1 MNYPKNCHK
10 PVYSPQERLTQ
21 RHKKVAAL
29 LLLPLLLSTSGPA
42 MASEQPDQPTVV
54 TEAAVQKENTY
65 TLAQIIQQ
73 IGQHNRIGQ
82 QYKLNLDLLEE
93 SHTKAKNTRKDV
105 QSTLN
110 SVYDKETDAYNSLG
124 TVGQNQATVQQGIQT
139 VQQLIAAEHPGAT
152 QAQLQQL
159 LLTDSRYLA
168 LQAQMTALTGMESQ
182 LNSGISTAEDAIE
195 QLWDGLDE
203 VDTTLRTIENKQ
215 DDVTKSQADWEEEV
229 KLITNLLVRKT
240 ITMEHTQDLL
250 EQKAALLQKQYA
262 VAVKQEEVGLSVPV
276 NTNDIQLSI
285 EETATQL
292 EQVKDG
298 VQLLK
303 RQLNDMMGRSLD
315 AALHIEPVAE
325 PGYVSIAPSYSA
337 DLLKQARENDYTLK
351 TLQRDIDNYKED
363 AQDLKD
369 EGKFESDTLKIYD
382 LNIELSKISIQNEE
396 TALDNDLKKLIDAVK
411 VAGQTYQEKLD
422 AYQNAG
428 VKYQQTEKYA
438 EVGLISPL
446 AFQAAGLEYEQAAL
460 TRQQAAYDYALAK
473 LEYEAFLKGVD
484 LSIYEQYKGL

>member
-1 MNYPKNCHK
+1 MNHQKHR
-10 PVYSPQERLTQ
+10 SQA
-21 RHKKVAAL
+21 AAL
-29 LLLPLLLSTSGPA
+29 ILLPFLLSAPA
-42 MASEQPDQPTVV
+42 SALAAEPPEQTPAV

-82 QYKLNLDLLEE
+82 QYTLNLDLLEE

-124 TVGQNQATVQQGIQT
+124 TIGQNQATVQQGIQT
-139 VQQLIAAEHPGAT
+139 IQQLLAAENPGAT

-215 DDVTKSQADWEEEV
+215 DDVTKSQADWDEEV

-262 VAVKQEEVGLSVPV
+262 VAIKQEKVGLSVPV
-276 NTNDIQLSI
+276 NTKDIQLSI

-428 VKYQQTEKYA
+428 VKYQQNEKYA

-446 AFQAAGLEYEQAAL
+446 TFQAAGLEYEQSAL
-460 TRQQAAYDYALAK
+460 SRQQAAYDYALAK
-473 LEYEAFLKGVD
+473 LEYDAFLKGTD

>member
-1 MNYPKNCHK
+1 MNYSKNCHK
-10 PVYSPQERLTQ
+10 PVDSPQERLTQ

-215 DDVTKSQADWEEEV
+215 DDVTKNQADWDEEV

-276 NTNDIQLSI
+276 NTKDIQFSI

-473 LEYEAFLKGVD
+473 LEYEAFLKGTD

>member
-1 MNYPKNCHK
+1 MNHQKHR
-10 PVYSPQERLTQ
+10 SQA
-21 RHKKVAAL
+21 AAL
-29 LLLPLLLSTSGPA
+29 ILLPFLLSAPA
-42 MASEQPDQPTVV
+42 SALAAEPPEQKPAV

-82 QYKLNLDLLEE
+82 QYTLNLDLLEE

-110 SVYDKETDAYNSLG
+110 SVYDKETDAYHSLG
-124 TVGQNQATVQQGIQT
+124 TVGQNQATVQQGLLA
-139 VQQLIAAEHPGAT
+139 VQQQVTAAIREKEPNLSS
-152 QAQLQQL
+152 AQLQEAVKNEL
-159 LLTDSRYLA
+159 KTNSSYLA

-215 DDVTKSQADWEEEV
+215 DDVTKSQADWDEEV

-262 VAVKQEEVGLSVPV
+262 VAIKQEKVGLSVPV
-276 NTNDIQLSI
+276 NTKDIQLSI

-428 VKYQQTEKYA
+428 VKYQQNEKYA

-446 AFQAAGLEYEQAAL
+446 TFQAAGLEYEQSAL
-460 TRQQAAYDYALAK
+460 SRQQAAYDYALAK
-473 LEYEAFLKGVD
+473 LEYDAFLKGTD

>member
-1 MNYPKNCHK
+1 MNHQKHR
-10 PVYSPQERLTQ
+10 SQA
-21 RHKKVAAL
+21 AAL
-29 LLLPLLLSTSGPA
+29 ILLPFLLSAPA
-42 MASEQPDQPTVV
+42 SALAAEPPEQTAAV

-124 TVGQNQATVQQGIQT
+124 TIGQNQATVQQGIQT
-139 VQQLIAAEHPGAT
+139 IQQLLAAENPGAT

-215 DDVTKSQADWEEEV
+215 DDVTKSQADWDEEV

-262 VAVKQEEVGLSVPV
+262 VAIKQEEVGLSVPV
-276 NTNDIQLSI
+276 NTKDIQLSI

-428 VKYQQTEKYA
+428 VKYQQNEKYA

-446 AFQAAGLEYEQAAL
+446 TFQAAGLEYEQSAL
-460 TRQQAAYDYALAK
+460 SRQQAAYDYALAK
-473 LEYEAFLKGVD
+473 LEYDAFLKGTD

>member
-1 MNYPKNCHK
+1 MQHHK
-10 PVYSPQERLTQ
+10 PLGALQKRHAL
-21 RHKKVAAL
+21 RHKKTAAL
-29 LLLPLLLSTSGPA
+29 LLLPLLLTTANPA
-42 MASEQPDQPTVV
+42 LAAEEPAQATTAAAA
-54 TEAAVQKENTY
+54 TEAAVQKEATY

-73 IGQHNRIGQ
+73 IQQHNRISK
-82 QYKLNLDLLEE
+82 QYQLNLDLLEE
-93 SHTKAKNTRKDV
+93 SQTKAKNTRRDV

-110 SVYDKETDAYNSLG
+110 SVYDKETDAYSSLG
-124 TVGQNQATVQQGIQT
+124 TVGQSQASVQQGLLA
-139 VQQLIAAEHPGAT
+139 VQQIIAAEHPGAT

-203 VDTTLRTIENKQ
+203 VDTTLRTLENKQ
-215 DDVTKSQADWEEEV
+215 DDVAKSQADWDEEV
-229 KLITNLLVRKT
+229 KLLTNLLVRKA
-240 ITMEHTQDLL
+240 ITMEHTQALL
-250 EQKAALLQKQYA
+250 EQKLDLLQKQYA
-262 VAVKQEEVGLSVPV
+262 VSVKQQEVGLAVPV
-276 NTNDIQLSI
+276 NTKDIQLSI
-285 EETATQL
+285 EETATQSQQA
-292 EQVKDG
+292 EDG

-315 AALHIEPVAE
+315 APLHIEPVAE

-337 DLLKQARENDYTLK
+337 QLLKQAKENDYTLK

-369 EGKFESDTLKIYD
+369 EGKFESDTLRIYD
-382 LNIELSKISIQNEE
+382 LNIELAKLAIENEE
-396 TALDNDLKKLIDAVK
+396 TALDNDLKKLLDAVK
-411 VAGQTYQEKLD
+411 IAGETYQEKLD

-428 VKYQQTEKYA
+428 VKYQQNEAYA

-446 AFQAAGLEYEQAAL
+446 ALQAAALTYEQAAL
-460 TRQQAAYDYALAK
+460 TRQQAAYDYVLAK

-484 LSIYEQYKGL
+484 LSVYEQYKGL